1 MRRSGPTAHDGWIA
15 LRRWFGMGKPP
26 QRSSRPASAGG
37 LGQGE
42 RRLARLK
49 PQIDLPLFH
58 ASIALILA
66 ACVPMALAPE
76 AATAAVSGL
85 YAWIAGNLGLLYL
98 WMTVGAAVVLAVVAF
113 GRHGH
118 KRLGGAAAKPDF
130 STLSWMSMLFCA
142 GIGASI
148 LYWSGVEWA
157 YYLEASPLGAASG
170 SDDARELAAS
180 YGIFHWGLSAWCLYC
195 LPTVAIAWPYY
206 QRRVP
211 YLRLST
217 ALAGLCGD
225 DVANRPLGRAVDF
238 MFIIAL
244 VGGTGTSLGL
254 VMPMIAA
261 AASALLGIEESL
273 QLDIVIV
280 FITVALFA
288 SSVYLGLDRGI
299 RRFSDCNAAIA
310 GAFALFVLVAGPTL
324 FALNV
329 GTNSLGLMAHNF
341 VRMNTWTDPIANSGF
356 VQDWTIFYW
365 AWWLAYGP
373 FMGLFVTRISRGRTL
388 RQLIFGMVGF
398 GTLGCALFFVTFG
411 NASMW
416 MDMQGI
422 VPVRELVAAGKADTA
437 IAEVVGA
444 LPLQPLPLI
453 VFVVMAGIFTAT
465 TYDSASYAIAAS
477 ATRNLPAGANPH
489 RWHQVFWAFALV
501 VLPITLM
508 FVGGLRAI
516 QSAVLVVSLPLL
528 AVGVA
533 ITTSLFKSL
542 RES

>member
-1 MRRSGPTAHDGWIA
+1 
-15 LRRWFGMGKPP
+15 
-26 QRSSRPASAGG
+26 
-37 LGQGE
+37 
-42 RRLARLK
+42 
-49 PQIDLPLFH
+49 
-58 ASIALILA
+58 
-66 ACVPMALAPE
+66 MALAPDS
-76 AATAAVSGL
+76 ATAVVAGL
-85 YAWIAGNLGLLYL
+85 YEWIAGNLGLLYL
-98 WMTVGAAVVLAVVAF
+98 WMTLGAAVVLAVIAF

-118 KRLGGAAAKPDF
+118 KRLGGEAARPDF

-142 GIGASI
+142 GIGASV

-157 YYLEASPLGAASG
+157 YYLETPPLGAAPG
-170 SDDARELAAS
+170 SDAARELAAS

-206 QRRVP
+206 QRRIP

-244 VGGTGTSLGL
+244 IGGTGTSLGL

-261 AASALLGIEESL
+261 AASGLFGIGESL

-299 RRFSDCNAAIA
+299 KRFSDCNAVIA
-310 GAFALFVLVAGPTL
+310 VAFALFVLVAGPTL
-324 FALNV
+324 FALKV
-329 GTNSLGLMAHNF
+329 GTNSLGLTVQNF
-341 VRMNTWTDPIANSGF
+341 VRMNTWTDPIANTGF

-373 FMGLFVTRISRGRTL
+373 FVGLFVTRISRGRTL
-388 RQLIFGMVGF
+388 RQLILGMVGF
-398 GTLGCALFFVTFG
+398 GTVGCALFFVTFG

-422 VPVRELVAAGKADTA
+422 VPVRDLVAAGKADTA

-444 LPLQPLPLI
+444 LPWQPLPLI
-453 VFVVMAGIFTAT
+453 AFVVMAGIFTAT
-465 TYDSASYAIAAS
+465 TYDSASYTIAAS

-533 ITTSLFKSL
+533 IVTSLFKSL